1 MIRINITS
9 VMVDDQAKAER
20 FYTEVLG
27 FEKNLDIPVHGARFL
42 TVKNS
47 DGSGVDLFLE
57 PAGYEFAKVYQK
69 ALFDNGVAATSL
81 GCDDIDAE
89 YERLK
94 GLGVPFRTP
103 PKAED
108 ETGFRFAVFEDGC
121 GNLIMLTQET

>member
-81 GCDDIDAE
+81 GCDDIEAE